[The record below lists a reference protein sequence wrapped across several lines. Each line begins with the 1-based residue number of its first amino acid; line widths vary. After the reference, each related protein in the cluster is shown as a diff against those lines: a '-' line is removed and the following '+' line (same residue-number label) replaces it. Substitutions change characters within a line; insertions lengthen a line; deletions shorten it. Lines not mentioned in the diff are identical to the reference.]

1 MPSGT
6 FPENWFLP
14 KLMAP
19 RLFEPPIPFGIS
31 PSKELSDK
39 SGDLSPFK
47 DQIPDGKDPKNWFDE
62 KLIDARVEH
71 ELKLSGIF
79 SESLFLANEMARR
92 DPHCL
97 KKSSD
102 IALIPRRRRRHHPW
116 RCRCHLTDLIVG
128 IIRTFSNLKPMNPN
142 KTIKRIKKIEKEI
155 CGVYDFVLI
164 FYCSGYGLCSKFMGL
179 IFG

>member
-79 SESLFLANEMARR
+79 SKSLFLANEMARR

-97 KKSSD
+97 KKSSS
-102 IALIPRRRRRHHPW
+102 IALIPRRRRRRHPW
-116 RCRCHLTDLIVG
+116 QCWCHLTGLIVG
-128 IIRTFSNLKPMNPN
+128 IIRTFSNMKPMNPN

-155 CGVYDFVLI
+155 CGVFNLVLI
-164 FYCSGYGLCSKFMGL
+164 FYCSVYGLYSKFIGL